1 MTNNL
6 TGLDWD
12 EGDILYCDLKT
23 ICLSFSLRFTRKNL
37 FAKGI
42 EKCELLSKLLQKTVY
57 NLEDLN
63 CPRIS
68 EIISEEKVPSC
79 YLHSNFRSTND
90 QLSNH
95 CAERKARIFSQWT
108 QSDAQRRHGNFNNLS
123 VKQLE
128 DIHLLD
134 ST

>member
-1 MTNNL
+1 MFFKPPLKIADFPPHDRQTVIWQTNNL
-6 TGLDWD
+6 HGLHWD
-12 EGDILYCDLKT
+12 EGDIPYCDLKT
-23 ICLSFSLRFTRKNL
+23 IC
-37 FAKGI
+37 
-42 EKCELLSKLLQKTVY
+42 
-57 NLEDLN
+57 LEDLN

-68 EIISEEKVPSC
+68 EIISEEQVPSC
-79 YLHSNFRSTND
+79 HLYSNFRSKHD

-95 CAERKARIFSQWT
+95 CAERKARKFSQWT

-123 VKQLE
+123 VRQFE